1 MINNIDNTKNQNYY
15 LESKDKLNIIHL
27 IMEREGSEEGN
38 YYNQSTILFLRKQ
51 IKLYIKNQRFDVIE
65 LFVQY
70 LSISSGTYME
80 KPIEINNIEY
90 DKKKI
95 VIKSN
100 DKIKVNK
107 YYKDKLGISNFYGNI
122 IEPYYNYVIYDD
134 KIKINIELPRN
145 N

>member
-1 MINNIDNTKNQNYY
+1 MI
-15 LESKDKLNIIHL
+15 
-27 IMEREGSEEGN
+27 
-38 YYNQSTILFLRKQ
+38 
-51 IKLYIKNQRFDVIE
+51 
-65 LFVQY
+65 
-70 LSISSGTYME
+70 
-80 KPIEINNIEY
+80 
-90 DKKKI
+90 KKKN

-107 YYKDKLGISNFYGNI
+107 YYEEELGISNFYGNI